1 MIDGYVTSRIVKIN
15 GKDLDPAAS
24 QALMNHSPDG
34 FAWGYGGSGPAQLAL
49 ALLLRLTTKAFA
61 LEHYQDFKSQVIAAL
76 PAEDGFKMTTLSVR
90 VWARD
95 HGWKGD
101 TDHATS

>member
-1 MIDGYVTSRIVKIN
+1 MIEGFLSSCNVFIN
-15 GKDLDPAAS
+15 KKLLDPGPS
-24 QALMNHSPDG
+24 QALYNHSPDG

-95 HGWKGD
+95 HGWKGE
-101 TDHATS
+101 TDRATS